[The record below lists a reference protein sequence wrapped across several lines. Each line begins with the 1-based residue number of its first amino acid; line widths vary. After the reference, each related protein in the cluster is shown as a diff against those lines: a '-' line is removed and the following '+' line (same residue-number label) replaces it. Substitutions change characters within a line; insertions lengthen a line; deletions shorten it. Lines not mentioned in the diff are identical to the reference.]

1 MLILLGVST
10 VYFAFLASM
19 FLVMCQPPQRFGQ
32 VMAYVPMPVMSVL
45 PFEAM
50 WNVARGGTARIGE
63 MAPDFDLPTIDRKS
77 RVVLSSLRG
86 KQPVVLVFG
95 SYT

>member
-50 WNVARGGTARIGE
+50 LNVARGGTARIGE

-77 RVVLSSLRG
+77 RVVLSSFRG